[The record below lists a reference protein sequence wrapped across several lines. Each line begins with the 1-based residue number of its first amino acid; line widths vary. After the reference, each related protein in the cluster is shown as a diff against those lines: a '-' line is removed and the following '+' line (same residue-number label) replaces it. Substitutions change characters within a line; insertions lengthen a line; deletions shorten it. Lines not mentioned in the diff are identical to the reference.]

1 MTKYTTHIYAP
12 ATNIK
17 AGIQAQKNIQTK
29 GCETMGAGGRP
40 PKYKSVKEMQKKI
53 DEYFESCE
61 GKPLMINGEQQYN
74 KQGYP
79 IILDR
84 KHPTITGLALAL
96 GFSGRSDL
104 LYYQKHKKDSDKFY
118 DTITRAKSRVEAQ
131 MEESLFHKD
140 SSNGAQFALRNNFK
154 DWDADKKQEE
164 NKTEGITIVNN
175 IPRE

>member
-1 MTKYTTHIYAP
+1 MITR
-12 ATNIK
+12 
-17 AGIQAQKNIQTK
+17 QQDRQQKCMQTK
-29 GCETMGAGGRP
+29 GRETMGAGGRP

-61 GKPLMINGEQQYN
+61 GKPLIINGEQQYN

-118 DTITRAKSRVEAQ
+118 DTITRAKSRVEEQ

>member
-1 MTKYTTHIYAP
+1 M
-12 ATNIK
+12 
-17 AGIQAQKNIQTK
+17 QTK
-29 GCETMGAGGRP
+29 GRETMGAGGRP

-61 GKPLMINGEQQYN
+61 GKPLIINGEQQYN

-118 DTITRAKSRVEAQ
+118 DTITRAKSRVEEQ
-131 MEESLFHKD
+131 NLNSIMIL
-140 SSNGAQFALRNNFK
+140 L
-154 DWDADKKQEE
+154 
-164 NKTEGITIVNN
+164 
-175 IPRE
+175 IPDQ

>member
-1 MTKYTTHIYAP
+1 MITR
-12 ATNIK
+12 
-17 AGIQAQKNIQTK
+17 QQDRQQRCMQTK
-29 GCETMGAGGRP
+29 GRETMGVGGRP

-61 GKPLMINGEQQYN
+61 GKPLVINGEQQYN

-104 LYYQKHKKDSDKFY
+104 LYYQKHKKTVISF
-118 DTITRAKSRVEAQ
+118 TTPSRVRRAE
-131 MEESLFHKD
+131 LK
-140 SSNGAQFALRNNFK
+140 NK
-154 DWDADKKQEE
+154 WKKVCSTRTARTVH
-164 NKTEGITIVNN
+164 NLH
-175 IPRE
+175 

>member
-1 MTKYTTHIYAP
+1 MITR
-12 ATNIK
+12 
-17 AGIQAQKNIQTK
+17 QQDRQQRCMQTK
-29 GCETMGAGGRP
+29 GRETMGAGGRP

-96 GFSGRSDL
+96 GFSGRRAEL
-104 LYYQKHKKDSDKFY
+104 KNKWKKVCS
-118 DTITRAKSRVEAQ
+118 TRTARTVHN
-131 MEESLFHKD
+131 LH
-140 SSNGAQFALRNNFK
+140 
-154 DWDADKKQEE
+154 
-164 NKTEGITIVNN
+164 
-175 IPRE
+175 